1 MKSLFVLL
9 VRDMKH
15 TLNSHINMLFS
26 YSLHDKKYSA
36 RDFVEKYLFN

>member
-26 YSLHDKKYSA
+26 YSFRDKKFCA
-36 RDFVEKYLFN
+36 RNFVEKYLFY